1 MNTTPDPARNRFIAL
16 TAIRFV
22 AAILVMVGILLV
34 YDRVGWVD
42 PDISA
47 PLGYVLIAVGIAD
60 LLLVVPMLARRWRSD
75 GSDRRP

>member
-1 MNTTPDPARNRFIAL
+1 MNHTPDPARNRFIAL

-42 PDISA
+42 PAISA
-47 PLGYVLIAVGIAD
+47 PLGYALIAIGIAD